1 MKRKILIVDD
11 DTKLSAAL
19 GIRLTNAG
27 YEVLAAADAP
37 EGLNIALQSR
47 PDLIIMDIWMP
58 GGVGLL
64 LAERLKNLGLA
75 EVPVILLTASTK
87 EQVWH
92 IAREIEPAAFFEK
105 PYNPKQLLSTINR
118 LLAQLPPDT
127 LLTGSTRTS
136 RAQIHV

>member
-1 MKRKILIVDD
+1 MKRKILVVDD

-19 GIRLTNAG
+19 AIRLRNAG

-37 EGLNIALQSR
+37 EGLSVALESK

-75 EVPVILLTASTK
+75 EVPVVLLTASTK

-105 PYNPKQLLSTINR
+105 PYNPKHLLNTINR
-118 LLAQLPPDT
+118 LLAQLPA
-127 LLTGSTRTS
+127 GSSQACSTHV
-136 RAQIHV
+136 QINA